1 MARTAKGGAVQRDGQ
16 WYARITLTREP
27 KKAGRSPR
35 VEELVTHPKGKPIT
49 AAYARSYA
57 ETRQGAYN
65 AGTWTPASA
74 APAADAL
81 RPAPGVGG
89 GELEQPWLAPV
100 LLDAVMGQIHINP
113 HKDLVDKVLEREELH
128 KDIDTLKTM
137 VQKNPKTK
145 DNVKLHLFANINLLG
160 DIKAATEFNAE
171 GVGLYRTEF
180 PFIMRS
186 NFPTEEEQFH

>member
-65 AGTWTPASA
+65 AGTYPPG
-74 APAADAL
+74 APRRRAV
-81 RPAPGVGG
+81 RCV
-89 GELEQPWLAPV
+89 LA
-100 LLDAVMGQIHINP
+100 
-113 HKDLVDKVLEREELH
+113 RSC
-128 KDIDTLKTM
+128 
-137 VQKNPKTK
+137 
-145 DNVKLHLFANINLLG
+145 
-160 DIKAATEFNAE
+160 ATRAE
-171 GVGLYRTEF
+171 V
-180 PFIMRS
+180 
-186 NFPTEEEQFH
+186 